1 MALHILLK
9 LLKSYNMFKLTP
21 EPCHRQTHNVKK
33 VASDTLY
40 QYAALGLDAV
50 SACLVHRVARGDVG
64 TYLLI
69 GQGIKVNLGT
79 LGKAFLAIL

>member
-1 MALHILLK
+1 MTLHILLK
-9 LLKSYNMFKLTP
+9 LLKSYKAFDFTP
-21 EPCHRQTHNVKK
+21 EPCHRQTHNVEK

-69 GQGIKVNLGT
+69 GQGIKVNLGA
-79 LGKAFLAIL
+79 LGEAFLAVL